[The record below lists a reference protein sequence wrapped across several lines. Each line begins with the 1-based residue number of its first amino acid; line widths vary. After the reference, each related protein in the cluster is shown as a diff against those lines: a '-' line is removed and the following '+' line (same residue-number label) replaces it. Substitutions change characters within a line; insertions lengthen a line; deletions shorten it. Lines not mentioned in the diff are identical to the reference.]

1 MAAPESEG
9 LARTIKIVVV
19 GEAET
24 GKTAVRERLVKGEFS
39 DRYKPTIWV
48 DFLTKQMSAR
58 GEDVKLQIWGLAQ

>member
-1 MAAPESEG
+1 MAALESGG

-24 GKTAVRERLVKGEFS
+24 GKTAVRERLVKGEFR

-48 DFLTKQMSAR
+48 DFLPKQMSAR
-58 GEDVKLQIWGLAQ
+58 GQDVKLQIWGLGQ